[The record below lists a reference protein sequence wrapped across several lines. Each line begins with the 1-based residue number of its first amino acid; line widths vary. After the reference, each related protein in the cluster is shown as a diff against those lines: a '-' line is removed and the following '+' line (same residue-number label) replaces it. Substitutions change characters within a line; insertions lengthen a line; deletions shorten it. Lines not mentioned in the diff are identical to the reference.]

1 MSPTAL
7 AERNRAL
14 ARRRHAVPLGRKL
27 LGAALSLSRG
37 LARPAEVG
45 PLKRVLVALTG
56 PARDVLFATPAI
68 HALKA
73 ALPGAQIVGAVSP
86 WGEPVLRNNPD
97 LDGLIVIDFPEQET
111 LADAAEMLEFLR
123 GWPERLRGFDAA
135 LLAAPDHWLS
145 ALLVHRAGI
154 PRRVGAATSVAR
166 ALLTQRIELDPADHL
181 VVQALELVA
190 GLTGHVA
197 PRDILR
203 FEISAQETS
212 VAARLLSEHVGPDE
226 RLVAIHS
233 GAPYPVETWR
243 AEGWAAVA
251 DQLAYQLEARIVL
264 TGHVADD
271 ALCCTIAAGMR
282 SEPVNLA
289 GRADLGHQAAIFRR
303 CRLVLGGDS
312 AALHVAVALGVP
324 SVQLYGPSDP
334 AQSGP
339 WGGNPAR
346 HIVITPSIECAPCGV
361 RDWPA
366 DDLENHPCLRDMTA
380 YRVLEAAQIALGEAP
395 PVHPLPEE
403 PTL

>member
-14 ARRRHAVPLGRKL
+14 ACRRRAAPPGHKL
-27 LGAALSLSRG
+27 LRAALSLSRG
-37 LARPAEVG
+37 LARSAEVG

-73 ALPGAQIVGAVSP
+73 ALPGVQIVGAVSP

-154 PRRVGAATSVAR
+154 PRRVGAAASVAR

-190 GLTGHVA
+190 GLTGHIA
-197 PRDILR
+197 PRDVLH
-203 FEISAQETS
+203 FEISAQEAN
-212 VAARLLSEHVGPDE
+212 VAGRLLSHVRPDE
-226 RLVAIHS
+226 RLVAIHP
-233 GAPYPVETWR
+233 GAPYPVEMWR
-243 AEGWAAVA
+243 AEGWASVA

-264 TGHVADD
+264 TGHVADE
-271 ALCCTIAAGMR
+271 ALCRTIAAGMR
-282 SEPVNLA
+282 SEPINLA

-324 SVQLYGPSDP
+324 SVQLYGPTDP

-339 WGGNPAR
+339 WGGDQAR
-346 HIVITPSIECAPCGV
+346 HVVIMPSIECAPCGV
-361 RDWPA
+361 RAWPA
-366 DDLENHPCLRDMTA
+366 DDLENHPCLRDVTA
-380 YRVLEAAQIALGEAP
+380 YRVLEAAQVALGEAP
-395 PVHPLPEE
+395 PVRPLPDE
-403 PTL
+403 PAL